1 MSDNRTYTA
10 FADDR
15 LIASGPLQVMLAR
28 TKAWLERREHARL
41 LIFDDE
47 TGREVDFDFRGTLEQ
62 VVARAIPPA
71 EPARPGRPRLG
82 VVGREVSLL
91 PRHWEWLEQQPN
103 GISAALRRL
112 VDEARKRE
120 PGKQRAR
127 ALREA
132 ASRVM
137 AALAG
142 DLPGFEEASRALF
155 AGDEKTFVHQ
165 VRAWPADVRKHLL
178 RSVREAA
185 RLEQAEASTGVG
197 PERDEQAR
205 RVE

>member
-1 MSDNRTYTA
+1 MRSFSR
-10 FADDR
+10 F
-15 LIASGPLQVMLAR
+15 
-28 TKAWLERREHARL
+28 
-41 LIFDDE
+41 
-47 TGREVDFDFRGTLEQ
+47 
-62 VVARAIPPA
+62 
-71 EPARPGRPRLG
+71 
-82 VVGREVSLL
+82 
-91 PRHWEWLEQQPN
+91 

-137 AALAG
+137 TGLAG

-155 AGDEKTFVHQ
+155 TGDEKAFEHQ

-178 RSVREAA
+178 RSVREAC
-185 RLEQAEASTGVG
+185 RLERAEAGTTVG
-197 PERDEQAR
+197 AE
-205 RVE
+205 